1 MNSYRHLFARFLIV
15 GAAILLLVGPAQ
27 ANNWDLVQDW
37 ILGEPD
43 ATFGPGDPSGT
54 VWQVK
59 EDDTA
64 NPAPPFIDTTDNYR
78 PQPSNDGIFISGY
91 AHATRALAKMYGTPG
106 PVIIDP
112 ADQIFQPG
120 NWNADPGA
128 GSIDQGDLFGIN
140 GGCCGPGS
148 AVNIWFVAPQDGEYS
163 ATVDFYSA
171 GTAGGVDMPVDFGI
185 RNGPALP
192 LLTGNFGAN
201 ISGPIPAYDAAVGR
215 EFVTYTLPPTMM
227 TAGQHIM
234 LRAIAGGSHTS
245 GNRNGWGMSSF
256 AVTLIP
262 EPSSA
267 GLSLLGCLGLLAL
280 RRRS

>member
-1 MNSYRHLFARFLIV
+1 MRTSTVICTAIFAVALGMF
-15 GAAILLLVGPAQ
+15 AAVPAQ
-27 ANNWDLVQDW
+27 AANWDLVDDW
-37 ILGEPD
+37 IRAEPD
-43 ATFGPGDPSGT
+43 ATFGPGDPNGT
-54 VWQVK
+54 VWQIK
-59 EDDTA
+59 QDDTA

-106 PVIIDP
+106 PVINDP

-128 GSIDQGDLFGIN
+128 GPIDKGDLFGIN

-148 AVNIWFVAPQDGEYS
+148 AVNIWFVAPQDGIYN

-171 GTAGGVDMPVDFGI
+171 GTNGGADMPVDFGI

-201 ISGPIPAYDAAVGR
+201 ISGPIPAYDANVGR
-215 EFVTYTLPPTMM
+215 EFVTYTLPDTPM

-234 LRAIAGGSHTS
+234 LRAIAGSNFGL

-256 AVTLIP
+256 RVTLIP
-262 EPSSA
+262 EPTTV
-267 GLSLLGCLGLLAL
+267 LLGSLAGCLLLVQ
-280 RRRS
+280 RRR